1 MMHKIKL
8 VATVSSDE
16 ELNLANKADVVEFR
30 LDFGEI
36 GLKTDKEKI
45 LTIRRKADGGN
56 YNGTEE
62 ERLDKILELSKNFEY
77 VDLEF
82 DCPDFIFEAL
92 SKRAKLIES
101 YHNFKETP
109 EYDFLEYLVENKRGD
124 LFKIATMGRSYED
137 VKKIVKLLLEYED
150 LVAFLMG
157 EKFSFT
163 RILSAFL
170 GSPFIY
176 CYVGTPKAPGQVELN
191 STFEMLS
198 RLGLR

>member
-1 MMHKIKL
+1 MHKIKL
-8 VATVSSDE
+8 VATVSSDG
-16 ELNLANKADVVEFR
+16 ELKLAKKADVIEFR

-36 GLKTDKEKI
+36 SAKTDREKI
-45 LTIRRKADGGN
+45 LTIRRKSDGGN
-56 YNGTEE
+56 YSGSEE
-62 ERLDKILELSKNFEY
+62 ERLDKILRLVGRFEY

-82 DCPDFIFEAL
+82 DCPDFIFKDL
-92 SKRAKLIES
+92 SKKAKIIES

-109 EYDFLEYLVENKRGD
+109 EYKFLKDLVENRRGD
-124 LFKIATMGRSYED
+124 IFKIATMGRSYED

-176 CYVGTPKAPGQVELN
+176 CYVGSPKAPGQVELN
-191 STFEMLS
+191 STFEILS